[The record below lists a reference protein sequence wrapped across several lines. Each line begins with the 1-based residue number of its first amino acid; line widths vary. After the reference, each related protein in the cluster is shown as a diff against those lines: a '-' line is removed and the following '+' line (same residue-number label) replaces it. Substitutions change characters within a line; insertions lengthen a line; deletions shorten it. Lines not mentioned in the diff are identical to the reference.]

1 MGDKSISEID
11 YEVHLDLYLFFYEA
25 VHKKTIVTKSKNKFY
40 DTLIFFLTFCNKY
53 FSLFYTT

>member
-25 VHKKTIVTKSKNKFY
+25 VHKKQ
-40 DTLIFFLTFCNKY
+40 
-53 FSLFYTT
+53 